1 LNNAGAQMLT
11 VVAEGA
17 GEFDAGCSE
26 PVRQAGS
33 GRSVLPR
40 EARKCGEEE
49 MGFGD
54 LAKQWAKSK
63 ATEMLTGDSQ
73 KAASAATRADAT
85 EREAKDEAGEQ
96 LIRAAFPGLANW
108 KDKQEENQR
117 RTEEDRLHKLRD
129 EIAALPVAQVQMR
142 VTGWAEDAWFGP
154 MHLRWEVIT
163 PEGPDPEYT
172 DPDPYAYRPYLSV
185 ELHPQ
190 AGNAVSLGSHRLVSW
205 RFQVP
210 GYTGDGSYDLLAISR
225 EREAAGASL
234 AYDEAYLE
242 LEEDADYFYC
252 YTDTGPW
259 SVAVSDGERRMSVSM
274 MLTSS
279 IGDMTMTADITQ

>member
-1 LNNAGAQMLT
+1 
-11 VVAEGA
+11 
-17 GEFDAGCSE
+17 
-26 PVRQAGS
+26 
-33 GRSVLPR
+33 
-40 EARKCGEEE
+40 
-49 MGFGD
+49 MGLGD

-63 ATEMLTGDSQ
+63 ATELLSGDSQ
-73 KAASAATRADAT
+73 KAERASTEADAT

-96 LIRAAFPGLANW
+96 LMRAAFPGLAKW
-108 KDKQEENQR
+108 QDKQEENQR
-117 RTEEDRLHKLRD
+117 QAEADRLQKIRD
-129 EIAALPVAQVQMR
+129 EIAALPLAQVQMR

-163 PEGPDPEYT
+163 PEGPDPDYT

-190 AGNAVSLGSHRLVSW
+190 TGNAVSLASHVLTSW

-210 GYTGDGSYDLLAISR
+210 GYTGDGDYDLLAIAR

-242 LEEDADYFYC
+242 LAEDMDYFYC
-252 YTDTGPW
+252 YSDTGPW
-259 SVAVSDGERRMSVSM
+259 SVTVDEGERRLVVAMV
-274 MLTSS
+274 LTSS
-279 IGDMTMTADITQ
+279 FGEMTMTADITRQLPSAPTV